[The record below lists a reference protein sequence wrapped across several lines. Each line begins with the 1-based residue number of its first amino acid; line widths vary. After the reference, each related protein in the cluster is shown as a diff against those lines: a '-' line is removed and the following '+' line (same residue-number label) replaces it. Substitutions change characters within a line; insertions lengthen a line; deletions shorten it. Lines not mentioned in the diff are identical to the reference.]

1 MYQRI
6 TVYRVVCFGKPM
18 GPWRLRQS
26 QARREAVAAGL
37 GAYSEWGSYF
47 DVVPGEI
54 QTKDIRP
61 EDIGLTQ
68 EQVLELITSE
78 RRARLSARSPHKT
91 HRQERSRDA
100 RGSKSMVRGA
110 RDRF

>member
-26 QARREAVAAGL
+26 QARQEAVAAGL
-37 GAYSEWGSYF
+37 GAYCEWGSYF

-78 RRARLSARSPHKT
+78 QRARLSVRQPRRTRH
-91 HRQERSRDA
+91 QERSHGAKDLKSRARD
-100 RGSKSMVRGA
+100 A